1 MESGGNELI
10 QLIRKCRV
18 YFCVLVMFTMMNSQK
33 VNAEAGQTIDVK
45 VFGANGQDSLD
56 DTKSIQQALDQAD
69 RENGGLVS
77 VSDGKFLLSASL
89 KIGSNTH
96 LKLSKQTI
104 FLRSKAFTPMIR
116 NNTKGAKRY
125 SGNHDI
131 IIEGGIWEGNSDQFP
146 VRFNHITMG
155 HAENITIQDTKLLN
169 NYGSHHIEFA
179 GVQNGRIINNFIE
192 GYKGEKKKEAIQL
205 DIVRDRWNFPAFGE
219 YDNTPCQTVLIEG
232 NTIVNHSRGIGN
244 HNTVPGVFQTDIKIH
259 NNIFKGIVHEAINA
273 LDFNQLYIRNNQFE
287 KVGSDIKIEFKAGK
301 PEKQLIE
308 IIDND

>member
-1 MESGGNELI
+1 LVQFIIKLSF
-10 QLIRKCRV
+10 
-18 YFCVLVMFTMMNSQK
+18 YFGCVLLISTVIIPESVK
-33 VNAEAGQTIDVK
+33 AESIVTIDAT

-56 DTKSIQQALDQAD
+56 DTKSIQQALDQAYKK
-69 RENGGLVS
+69 NGGLVT
-77 VSDGKFLLSASL
+77 VTDGKYLLSSSL

-96 LKLSKQTI
+96 LKLSEETI
-104 FLRSKAFTPMIR
+104 FFRSKAYTPMIR

-131 IIEGGIWEGNSDQFP
+131 IIEGGTWEGNSTQYP
-146 VRFNHITMG
+146 VRFNHITIG
-155 HAENITIQDTKLLN
+155 HAENITIQNTNLLN

-179 GVQNGRIINNFIE
+179 GVQNGRILNNYIE

-219 YDNTPCQTVLIEG
+219 YDNTPCHKVLIDG

-259 NNIFKGIVHEAINA
+259 NNHFKGIVHEAINA
-273 LDFNQLYIRNNQFE
+273 LDFNQLYIRNNLFE
-287 KVGSDIKIEFKAGK
+287 KVGSDIIYISNLKLENQK
-301 PEKQLIE
+301 
-308 IIDND
+308 NN